1 MKHWVIAI
9 RLLLAIN
16 FLILTS
22 WPLVRSAAAKLNC
35 GPVTNR
41 SSDLP
46 RTKRSAVNSLC
57 ASRGFEGT
65 VNVTS

>member
-46 RTKRSAVNSLC
+46 RTKGICGKLAVRVARL
-57 ASRGFEGT
+57 
-65 VNVTS
+65 